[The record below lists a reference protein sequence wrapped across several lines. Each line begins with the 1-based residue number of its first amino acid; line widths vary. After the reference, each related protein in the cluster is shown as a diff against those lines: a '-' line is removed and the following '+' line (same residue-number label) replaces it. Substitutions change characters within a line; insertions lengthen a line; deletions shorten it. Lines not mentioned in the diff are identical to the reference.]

1 MTYVHTLKRIR
12 DDKTNYRRRAALL
25 IGRRSFVTVKVS
37 DQNVAA
43 QVLKPTPTGDIV
55 IASAHSRELAKQGW
69 KGGLNNLPACYLTG
83 MLAAKKA
90 LGKGVNSAVLYIGKD
105 HFTSR
110 VAACMKGII
119 DGGVNMPVSEE
130 SLPDQKRISG
140 QHIADYAGAL
150 KENQEEY
157 NSRFSAILKNGLH
170 PEDYP
175 SHFEE
180 MKSKLSGKPAEKPAP
195 KKAAE
200 KEEAA
205 PAPKDYEKEA
215 MKRLEEDDAK
225 AQAKEKKALKEKKEG
240 KPKKKEAK
248 AEKGKEKK
256 KAKGGKSKKK

>member
-1 MTYVHTLKRIR
+1 LTYVHTLKRIR
-12 DDKTNYRRRAALL
+12 DDNTNYRKRAAIL
-25 IGRRSFVTVKVS
+25 IGRHSFVTVKVS

-55 IASAHSRELAKQGW
+55 IASAHSRELVKQGW
-69 KGGLNNLPACYLTG
+69 KGTLNNLPACYLTG
-83 MLAAKKA
+83 VLVAKKA
-90 LGKGVNSAVLYIGKD
+90 LEKGVKNAVLYIGKD

-110 VAACMKGII
+110 VAACMKGIV
-119 DGGVNMPVSEE
+119 DGGVTMPVSEE
-130 SLPDQKRISG
+130 SLPEQERISG
-140 QHIADYAGAL
+140 QHIADYAGTL

-157 NSRFSAILKNGLH
+157 NSRFSAILKNGLS

-180 MKSKLSGKPAEKPAP
+180 IKSKLSGEPVEKPAP

-200 KEEAA
+200 KEEEA
-205 PAPKDYEKEA
+205 PAPKEKKKEA
-215 MKRLEEDDAK
+215 PAK
-225 AQAKEKKALKEKKEG
+225 EEKKAPKEKKEE

-248 AEKGKEKK
+248 EEKGKEKK

>member
-12 DDKTNYRRRAALL
+12 DDKTNYRKRAAIL
-25 IGRRSFVTVKVS
+25 IGRRSFITVKVS

-130 SLPDQKRISG
+130 SLPEQKRISG
-140 QHIADYAGAL
+140 QHIAD
-150 KENQEEY
+150 
-157 NSRFSAILKNGLH
+157 
-170 PEDYP
+170 
-175 SHFEE
+175 
-180 MKSKLSGKPAEKPAP
+180 
-195 KKAAE
+195 
-200 KEEAA
+200 
-205 PAPKDYEKEA
+205 
-215 MKRLEEDDAK
+215 
-225 AQAKEKKALKEKKEG
+225 
-240 KPKKKEAK
+240 
-248 AEKGKEKK
+248 
-256 KAKGGKSKKK
+256 